1 MLSKQNKPTTQISF
15 FTLYKKKRSKKEN
28 NRTMLDPTRKH
39 HQPKNSF
46 DLYDETRH
54 ETWEAT
60 NSNNLWPSTQQPQ
73 LDDEQPRWSM
83 NSPHYRSLSPV
94 SRTEAIV
101 RGQKELME
109 MVRNMPEYNYE
120 LSLKDLVEHHHRTR
134 EENTEEEEE
143 EKVKKNSSVKKID
156 DKKVHVKKND
166 GKIDRDRGFYLK
178 VGLPFFSLG
187 SKDKKKKK
195 KESKVSPRPSISD
208 VPVKGAA
215 DKEKEWWKKTPS
227 PSVYKESDDTSAA
240 SSSNSNGS
248 MKSSISSSSR
258 SNSSSRSRRL
268 RSNSIRRENGG
279 GRCWSLFRKPKIQI
293 KK

>member
-1 MLSKQNKPTTQISF
+1 MLSKQTNNTNFIFHPL
-15 FTLYKKKRSKKEN
+15 LYKKKRSKKEN

-60 NSNNLWPSTQQPQ
+60 NSNNLWPSTQPQ

-83 NSPHYRSLSPV
+83 NSPHYRSLSPI

-134 EENTEEEEE
+134 EENTEEEEEEKE

-215 DKEKEWWKKTPS
+215 DKEKEWWKKTP
-227 PSVYKESDDTSAA
+227 DDTSAA

-268 RSNSIRRENGG
+268 RSNSIRYVVSSNFN
-279 GRCWSLFRKPKIQI
+279 SK
-293 KK
+293 